1 MATRK
6 GKRHNTHSPENV
18 TEGIRQESG
27 LEDRGQPQQDS
38 QEERAP
44 GKDGQ
49 VGSGP
54 SENLGGGTSRAQV
67 GKSSLH
73 LRTEAGVAGAGG
85 AEGKGQDQVRIRG
98 HGHWEGTVRN
108 LGCVQWS
115 CQVLNA
121 MMSTEHRAGKMCLGW
136 WGSHPCWGA
145 GRTSSG
151 LSLGFL
157 QPADILRG
165 KPGCPGQCHTGESET
180 DPGEP
185 ETDPGVGAGSLG
197 HLQPGPH
204 RAQQSL
210 KEVSFGAD
218 IHPLSHFLP
227 HSEDAAPGPGEG
239 ARLL

>member
-18 TEGIRQESG
+18 TEEIRQESG

-85 AEGKGQDQVRIRG
+85 AEGKGQDQVRIWG

-121 MMSTEHRAGKMCLGW
+121 MMSTEHKGRKDVSWLVGLRFLLG
-136 WGSHPCWGA
+136 G
-145 GRTSSG
+145 
-151 LSLGFL
+151 
-157 QPADILRG
+157 
-165 KPGCPGQCHTGESET
+165 
-180 DPGEP
+180 GEP
-185 ETDPGVGAGSLG
+185 FFWAFPGLPPACRHSQGKTRLSRAVPHWGTRDGSWSGCRVAGGAWVTFSLG
-197 HLQPGPH
+197 HIEPS
-204 RAQQSL
+204 SL
-210 KEVSFGAD
+210 SKK
-218 IHPLSHFLP
+218 
-227 HSEDAAPGPGEG
+227 
-239 ARLL
+239 

>member
-18 TEGIRQESG
+18 TEEIRQESG

-121 MMSTEHRAGKMCLGW
+121 MMSIEHKGRKDVSWLVGLTPLLGGGETFFWAFPGLPPACRHSQGKTRLSRAVPH
-136 WGSHPCWGA
+136 WGIRDRSWGTRDRSWSGCREPGSPSA
-145 GRTSSG
+145 WATSS
-151 LSLGFL
+151 
-157 QPADILRG
+157 PAVSQRSELR
-165 KPGCPGQCHTGESET
+165 
-180 DPGEP
+180 
-185 ETDPGVGAGSLG
+185 
-197 HLQPGPH
+197 
-204 RAQQSL
+204 R
-210 KEVSFGAD
+210 
-218 IHPLSHFLP
+218 
-227 HSEDAAPGPGEG
+227 
-239 ARLL
+239 